1 MRQSMTL
8 VWRFYLKQI
17 VGHSEADELG
27 AGTHCNNGASMGKL
41 YSEISK
47 MRYDRKALD
56 DLKDQWKL
64 LKL

>member
-1 MRQSMTL
+1 
-8 VWRFYLKQI
+8 
-17 VGHSEADELG
+17 
-27 AGTHCNNGASMGKL
+27 MGKL